1 MPPSERLWDKLG
13 LVTRSKVYNGTP
25 LKIRDLCTN
34 CSRLFSTSSKLSE
47 FQGTPASEEAAWL
60 ISSF

>member
-1 MPPSERLWDKLG
+1 LG

-25 LKIRDLCTN
+25 LKIRELCTN